1 MLIFE
6 HSQPGRLNYSQS
18 PTIITKVTDIPQNL
32 VRKIPCYIASASFET
47 RVFITMPHYLCQAI
61 KTVTDFEFYGLQG
74 FLMCRYS
81 R

>member
-32 VRKIPCYIASASFET
+32 VRKIPPLLPEVSEMDTVRHYT
-47 RVFITMPHYLCQAI
+47 RLSQKLF
-61 KTVTDFEFYGLQG
+61 D
-74 FLMCRYS
+74 RYS
-81 R
+81 ILSAWFLHHEI

>member
-32 VRKIPCYIASASFET
+32 VRKIPPLLPEVSEMDTVRHYT
-47 RVFITMPHYLCQAI
+47 RLSQ
-61 KTVTDFEFYGLQG
+61 KTF
-74 FLMCRYS
+74 R
-81 R
+81 